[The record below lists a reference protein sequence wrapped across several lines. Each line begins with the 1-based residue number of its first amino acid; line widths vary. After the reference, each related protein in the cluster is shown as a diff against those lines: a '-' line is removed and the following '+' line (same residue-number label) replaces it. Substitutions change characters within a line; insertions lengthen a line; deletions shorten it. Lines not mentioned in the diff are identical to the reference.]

1 MIRLFLE
8 GELSIKE
15 IEFVMMHG
23 EQITAVFGAD
33 EEQKPDGW
41 LCGSVY

>member
-1 MIRLFLE
+1 MERLLQNLE
-8 GELSIKE
+8 SIGRISG

-41 LCGSVY
+41 L